1 MSTLTTHATL
11 ADALVPP
18 RAHRWT
24 RDLALALLFSGF
36 MALTARI
43 AVPLP
48 WTPVPI
54 TAQTLGVLLVGAL
67 LGPRLGALTMLLYL
81 GEGLIGLPVFSL
93 GRNAWTPAGTAG
105 LPLIVG
111 PTAGYL
117 LSYPLAAALVGA
129 LATRGWDRRIG
140 SAVAAMALGNAVIL
154 LLGFLWLLASTA
166 LLTGTVNVGA
176 LLLASV
182 VPFLPG
188 DALKIAIAALALPGG
203 WALVRR

>member
-1 MSTLTTHATL
+1 MSTLTTRATL
-11 ADALVPP
+11 ADALLPP
-18 RAHRWT
+18 RARRWT
-24 RDLALALLFSGF
+24 RDLALLLLFNGF

-54 TAQTLGVLLVGAL
+54 TAQTLGVLLTGAL

-81 GEGLIGLPVFSL
+81 GEGLLGLPVFSL
-93 GRNAWTPAGTAG
+93 GRNAWTPAGAAG

-129 LATRGWDRRIG
+129 LARRGWDRRVG
-140 SAVAAMALGNAVIL
+140 SAVAAMALGNTVIL

-166 LLTGTVNVGA
+166 LLTGSANIGA

-188 DALKIAIAALALPGG
+188 DAVKIVIAALVLPGG
-203 WALVRR
+203 WALLRR